1 MKTVLAV
8 VTMYW
13 MSVAS
18 AQAPLIHEC
27 KTGEVKCAFEARGKS
42 PVRNKSFWAAALAKP
57 LEQRVGAA
65 PSELLVYLN
74 LDNIALGLP
83 NRPHAAVIPVDFLKD
98 MNDALAELPPQV
110 KSLVAQ
116 KLVGIYLVKDLGGT
130 GLTDYVHGGWF
141 SRDAGFVVLD
151 IDVLTKQSAN
161 AWATWKE
168 NTPFRADSAYKL
180 EAQIENEAGDNRKN
194 AIQYILLHELGHIIS
209 IGENV
214 HPRWDGPPS
223 SVEKF
228 PFAALSWKLDPADGK
243 YVSRYDDSV
252 LGERSKLRYYFG
264 ASLSA
269 GRMTPL
275 YTQLLETNFPTLY
288 AATHPGDDF
297 AESFVSY
304 VHTVLQKR
312 PWEIRLFSEGKLEK
326 TITSCWD
333 EKRCAEKRAILEQ
346 TLGFKP

>member
-1 MKTVLAV
+1 MKIVLALV
-8 VTMYW
+8 ILYS

-18 AQAPLIHEC
+18 AQAPLTLEC
-27 KTGEVKCAFEARGKS
+27 KSGEVKCAFEARGKS
-42 PVRNKSFWAAALAKP
+42 PVRNKSFWASALAKP

-74 LDNIALGLP
+74 LDNIASGLP
-83 NRPHAAVIPVDFLKD
+83 NRPHAAVIPVDFMKD
-98 MNDALAELPPQV
+98 LNDAIAELPPPV

-116 KLVGIYLVKDLGGT
+116 KLVGVYLVRDLGGT
-130 GLTDYVHGGWF
+130 GFTDYVHGGWL

-151 IDVLTKQSAN
+151 IDVLIKQSAN

-168 NTPFRADSAYKL
+168 NTPFRADAAFKL
-180 EAQIENEAGDNRKN
+180 EAQIEAEDGDNRKN

-209 IGENV
+209 IGENI
-214 HPRWDGPPS
+214 HPRWDRPPS
-223 SVEKF
+223 SLNEF
-228 PFAALSWKLDPADGK
+228 PFAVLSWQWDTAKKK
-243 YVSRYDDSV
+243 YASRYDD
-252 LGERSKLRYYFG
+252 LIFRERPDVRYYFG
-264 ASLSA
+264 PTISA
-269 GRMTPL
+269 RRILPL
-275 YTQLLETNFPTLY
+275 YTALQDTNFPTLY

-312 PWEIRLFSEGKLEK
+312 PWEIRLFSEGKLDK

-346 TLGFKP
+346 ILAFKP

>member
-1 MKTVLAV
+1 MKTVLAL
-8 VTMYW
+8 VTLYW

-18 AQAPLIHEC
+18 AQAPLNLEC
-27 KTGEVKCAFEARGKS
+27 KSGEVKCAFEARGKS
-42 PVRNKSFWAAALAKP
+42 PVRNKSFWATALAKP

-65 PSELLVYLN
+65 SSELLVYLN

-83 NRPHAAVIPVDFLKD
+83 NRPHAAVIPVDFLRD

-346 TLGFKP
+346 ILGFKP

>member
-8 VTMYW
+8 VTMCW

-18 AQAPLIHEC
+18 AQAPLILEC

-42 PVRNKSFWAAALAKP
+42 PVRNKSFWATALAKP

-65 PSELLVYLN
+65 SSELLVYLN
-74 LDNIALGLP
+74 LDNIASGLP
-83 NRPHAAVIPVDFLKD
+83 NRPHAADIPVDFLKD
-98 MNDALAELPPQV
+98 VNDAVAELPPIV
-110 KSLVAQ
+110 KSLVEQ
-116 KLVGIYLVKDLGGT
+116 KLVGIYFVKDLGGT
-130 GLTDYVHGGWF
+130 GFTDYVHGGWF

-151 IDVLTKQSAN
+151 IDVLTKQTAN

-168 NTPFRADSAYKL
+168 NTPFRADAAYKL
-180 EAQIENEAGDNRKN
+180 EAQIENEDGDNRKN

-223 SVEKF
+223 SAEKF
-228 PFAALSWKLDPADGK
+228 PFAALSWKLLTTDKK
-243 YVSRYDDSV
+243 YASRYDD
-252 LGERSKLRYYFG
+252 LFFRERADVRYYFG
-264 ASLSA
+264 AKIDA
-269 GRMTPL
+269 QRMLPL
-275 YTQLLETNFPTLY
+275 YEQLLDTNFPTLY

-304 VHTVLQKR
+304 VHTVMQKR
-312 PWEIRLFSEGKLEK
+312 PWEIRLYTHGKFTK
-326 TITSCWD
+326 TVKTCWE
-333 EKRCAEKRAILEQ
+333 EKRCTEKREILERI
-346 TLGFKP
+346 LGVTP